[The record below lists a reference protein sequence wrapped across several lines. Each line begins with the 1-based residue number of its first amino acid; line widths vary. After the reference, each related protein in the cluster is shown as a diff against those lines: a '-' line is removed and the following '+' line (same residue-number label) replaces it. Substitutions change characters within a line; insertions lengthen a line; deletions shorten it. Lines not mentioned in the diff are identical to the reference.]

1 MIIKLLILQ
10 TMSKTNKYIG
20 RMGIQYKTFSIYAKE
35 VNYDNES
42 RTISGYAAIF
52 GNKDKAGDIL
62 IKGCFSK
69 SIQDRGPE
77 SAANDKIIMLW
88 MHNMNEPIGRI
99 TVLNEDDKGL
109 YFEAIIDDV
118 PRGNQAIKQLESGTL
133 NQFSIG
139 YQYVWENCEYDV
151 EKDVFIVKE
160 VKLHEISVVSIGCNG
175 ETEYLGLKTVEDAER
190 VYEELVGEIAE
201 VCSGMNAQKQMKIQ
215 RIISKAMSLASFKPE
230 SRKATLKEG
239 ADAPKNKIKSMFNNL
254 KTR

>member
-1 MIIKLLILQ
+1 MDKA
-10 TMSKTNKYIG
+10 NKYKG
-20 RMGIQYKTFSIYAKE
+20 RLGMQYKTFSIYSKD
-35 VNYDNES
+35 VNYDGES

-88 MHNMNEPIGRI
+88 MHDMNEPIGRI

-109 YFEAIIDDV
+109 YFEAVIDDV
-118 PRGNQAIKQLESGTL
+118 LRGNQAIRQLESGTL

-139 YQYVWENCEYDV
+139 YQYVWENCEYDAG
-151 EKDVFIVKE
+151 KDAFMVKE

-175 ETEYLGLKTVEDAER
+175 ETEYLGLKSIEDAEKA
-190 VYEELVGEIAE
+190 YDELNAEISE
-201 VCSGMNAQKQMKIQ
+201 VCSGMSAPKQQKIQ
-215 RIISKAMSLASFKPE
+215 RIISKVISLSSFKPE
-230 SRKATLKEG
+230 IRKESSLEG
-239 ADAPKNKIKSMFNNL
+239 QKADMHGNKVKSMFKNL
-254 KTR
+254 KLK

>member
-1 MIIKLLILQ
+1 
-10 TMSKTNKYIG
+10 MSKANKYIG
-20 RMGIQYKTFSIYAKE
+20 RMGIQYKTFSIYSKD
-35 VNYDNES
+35 VNYDGES
-42 RTISGYAAIF
+42 RTISGYAAVF

-77 SAANDKIIMLW
+77 SSANDKIIMLW
-88 MHNMNEPIGRI
+88 MHDMDEPIGRF
-99 TVLNEDDKGL
+99 TVLNEDNKGL
-109 YFEAIIDDV
+109 YFEAVIDDV

-139 YQYVWENCEYDV
+139 YQYVHENCMYDA
-151 EKDVFIVKE
+151 EKDAYIVKE
-160 VKLHEISVVSIGCNG
+160 VYLYEISVVSIGCNG
-175 ETEYLGLKTVEDAER
+175 ETEYLGLKSIEDAEKA
-190 VYEELVGEIAE
+190 YEKLNAEISE
-201 VCSGMNAQKQMKIQ
+201 VCSGMSASKQQKIQ

-230 SRKATLKEG
+230 LRKATLKEG

>member
-1 MIIKLLILQ
+1 
-10 TMSKTNKYIG
+10 MSKTNKYIG
-20 RMGIQYKTFSIYAKE
+20 RMGIQYKTFSVYAKE

-139 YQYVWENCEYDV
+139 YQYVWENCEYDA
-151 EKDVFIVKE
+151 EKDAFIVKE

>member
-1 MIIKLLILQ
+1 
-10 TMSKTNKYIG
+10 MSKTNKYIG

-139 YQYVWENCEYDV
+139 YQYVWENCEYDA
-151 EKDVFIVKE
+151 EKDAFIVKE

-190 VYEELVGEIAE
+190 AYEELVGEIAE